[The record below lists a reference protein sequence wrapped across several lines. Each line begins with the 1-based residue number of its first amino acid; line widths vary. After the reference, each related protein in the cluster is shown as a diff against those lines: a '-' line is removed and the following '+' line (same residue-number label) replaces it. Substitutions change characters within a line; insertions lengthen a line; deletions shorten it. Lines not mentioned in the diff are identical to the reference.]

1 MSQTILL
8 ATFDFD
14 FGKNEAFEA
23 TLERARALAERDGLV
38 WKVWLRDRT
47 TSRGGGIY
55 LFEDRGSAQAWVDEA
70 FKDSQPWTENM
81 HWEILEIDEELSRV
95 THAKLANAEGLEGVR

>member
-1 MSQTILL
+1 MSQAILL

-14 FGKNEAFEA
+14 FGENEPFEA
-23 TLERARALAERDGLV
+23 TLKRAHALAERDGLV

-55 LFEDRGSAQAWVDEA
+55 LFEDRGAAQAWVDEA
-70 FKDSQPWTENM
+70 FQHSQPWTANM
-81 HWEILEIDEELSRV
+81 HWEILEIDEALSLV
-95 THAKLANAEGLEGVR
+95 THAKLADADELEGV